1 MIAALGT
8 LAFLATMW
16 LIVQAG
22 AATLDESGG
31 KIMAALKGRS
41 LLATAPA
48 VQPISWK
55 ASPRVRVRQPLRA
68 RPTLRA
74 AA

>member
-8 LAFLATMW
+8 LTFLATLW
-16 LIVQAG
+16 LLVQLIAS
-22 AATLDESGG
+22 TLDESGR

-41 LLATAPA
+41 PLATAPL

-55 ASPRVRVRQPLRA
+55 ISSRARVRQPLRA